1 MQDLASK
8 KGVYMMTRLKKR
20 SAVAAAAVALVG
32 GFEGL
37 RLNAYPDP
45 ATRGPPWTVCFGST
59 HGVKPGDRHTLD
71 ECKAMLSRDLE
82 IYAVGI
88 EGCVKVPLPDTRY
101 VALVSFAYNVGVGAA
116 CNSSVVRNI
125 NAGNPKAGCDALLKW
140 NRAAGIVFPG
150 LTKRRE
156 RERQWCLQGTEL

>member
-1 MQDLASK
+1 MN
-8 KGVYMMTRLKKR
+8 RLKKKA
-20 SAVAAAAVALVG
+20 AVGAAAVALIG

-45 ATRGPPWTVCFGST
+45 ATKGPPWTVCYGET
-59 HGVKPGDRHTLD
+59 AGVKPGDRYTV
-71 ECKAMLSRDLE
+71 EQCRAMLRSSLDS
-82 IYAVGI
+82 YANGI
-88 EGCVKVPLPDTRY
+88 EKCVKVPLPDTRY